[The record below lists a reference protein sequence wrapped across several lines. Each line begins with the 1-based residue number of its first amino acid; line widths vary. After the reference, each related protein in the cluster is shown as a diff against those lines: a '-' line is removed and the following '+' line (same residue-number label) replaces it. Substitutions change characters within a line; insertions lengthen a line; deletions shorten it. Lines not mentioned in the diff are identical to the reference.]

1 MQSNTSTKMDNCEV
15 KFGELTRTVATKNV
29 TISALVA
36 LFHIHNA
43 QTCWL
48 RDLSGTYVFAGENG
62 SFPQLESFG
71 VYELDVS
78 RVSEI
83 RNVKRNYDS
92 SKEESSDAEFMQT
105 ACRLATSSKSAKK
118 GKRKVPKG
126 KGQRA
131 VHGSKALSPAAM
143 VEIDHS
149 SWYFKV
155 TVGER
160 VDSKICPVQN
170 CLVKCNITTSC
181 SDVKEALSRE
191 VLVQPANIVL
201 YDNNFL
207 EISDS
212 PG

>member
-1 MQSNTSTKMDNCEV
+1 MDNCEV

-29 TISALVA
+29 TISTLVA
-36 LFHIHNA
+36 LFNIHNA

-48 RDLSGTYVFAGENG
+48 RGLSSTYVFVDENG
-62 SFPQLESFG
+62 SFLQLESFG

-78 RVSEI
+78 QVSEI
-83 RNVKRNYDS
+83 RNAKRNYES
-92 SKEESSDAEFMQT
+92 SNEESSDAEFMQT
-105 ACRLATSSKSAKK
+105 AYRLAMSSKSAKK

-131 VHGSKALSPAAM
+131 VQGSKALSPAAM
-143 VEIDHS
+143 VESDHS

-160 VDSKICPVQN
+160 VDSKIRPVQN
-170 CLVKCNITTSC
+170 CLVKCNISTLC

-191 VLVQPANIVL
+191 LLV
-201 YDNNFL
+201 
-207 EISDS
+207 
-212 PG
+212 